1 MGNQAVTPTDT
12 TQPSEEKAA
21 GSAVAAP
28 WMVKLGAILR
38 RSAVAIALA
47 FVLTQSMALANRK
60 LKPGEPAGFWYGMA
74 QGAIMPASFPSLIL
88 GQDVTIYAAH
98 NTGLGYK
105 LGYTSG
111 VNICGAIFFGMF
123 YRRAKRQQAAK

>member
-1 MGNQAVTPTDT
+1 MIPADT
-12 TQPSEEKAA
+12 TQPSEGTPT
-21 GSAVAAP
+21 GSAASAP
-28 WMVKLGAILR
+28 WLGKLGAILR

-47 FVLTQSMALANRK
+47 FVLTQSMAVANRN

-88 GQDVTIYAAH
+88 GQDVAIYAAH

-123 YRRAKRQQAAK
+123 YRRAKRQQAVK